1 MKTVCLFVK
10 SPRLG
15 EAKTRLARD
24 IGAARATVIYRALVE
39 HQAAEIP
46 VDWRVA
52 VYFAPSNAREDMEI
66 WLAPQLQNGT
76 RFVPQ
81 CDGDLGKRL
90 ATAVRREFDNGS
102 ERIHLIGG
110 DCPALSR
117 DYFDEADRA
126 LSDND
131 IVLGPAR
138 DGGYVLLAIR
148 GPHEILFRD
157 IHWST
162 PAVLQQTLAA
172 ARRQAL
178 SVCLLRP
185 LVDIDDATS
194 LNDQS
199 KVFPFLRES
208 CKRPLEVRGF
218 LDCGNQPNRVP
229 H

>member
-15 EAKTRLARD
+15 KAKTRLARD

-52 VYFAPSNAREDMEI
+52 IYFAPSDAGEDMKI
-66 WLAPQLQNGT
+66 WLGPQLQNGT

-81 CDGDLGKRL
+81 CDGDLGQRL
-90 ATAVRREFDNGS
+90 VTAVRQEFDNGS
-102 ERIHLIGG
+102 ERVYLIGG

-117 DYFDEADRA
+117 DYFNQADRA

-131 IVLGPAR
+131 IVLGPAQ
-138 DGGYVLLAIR
+138 DGGYVLLAIK

-157 IHWST
+157 IDWST

-172 ARRQAL
+172 ARRQTL

-185 LVDIDDATS
+185 LVDIDDVTS

-199 KVFPFLRES
+199 KFFPFLRES
-208 CKRPLEVRGF
+208 C
-218 LDCGNQPNRVP
+218 Q
-229 H
+229 